1 MFTFDKFID
10 VIIGDVGDFVSFP
23 RKLLLKQKK
32 A

>member
-10 VIIGDVGDFVSFP
+10 VIIGDVKFASFP

>member
-10 VIIGDVGDFVSFP
+10 VIIGDANFVSFP